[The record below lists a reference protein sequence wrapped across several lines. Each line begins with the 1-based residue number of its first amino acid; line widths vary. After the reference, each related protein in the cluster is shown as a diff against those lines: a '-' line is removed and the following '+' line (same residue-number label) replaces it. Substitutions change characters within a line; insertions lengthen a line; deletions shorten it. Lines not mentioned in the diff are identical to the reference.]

1 MLDPQQIRDWIIASL
16 PCTHLV
22 VEGDGQHFEALIVS
36 AEFEGLNR
44 VKRQQR
50 IYAILRQRL
59 DSGELHAL
67 SMQTLTP
74 AEWEAQG
81 RG

>member
-1 MLDPQQIRDWIIASL
+1 MLAPEKIKSWLSADL
-16 PCTHLV
+16 PCDHLV
-22 VEGDGQHFEALIVS
+22 VDGDGQHFSAVIVS
-36 AEFEGLNR
+36 AEFSGLSR

-50 IYAILRQRL
+50 VNAILKPHF

-74 AEWEAQG
+74 EEWST